1 MALLHLPISQYLH
14 QISPWMEIE
23 KAFLVKLQAET
34 FLID

>member
-1 MALLHLPISQYLH
+1 MLLLNLSISQYSH